1 MPTITT
7 REYLLDK
14 AKRRITTSPFLT
26 VPGMG
31 KVEKRLLARNWPQ
44 HAWAEAP
51 AGSDLKPV
59 MGDNG
64 LPILGHIIEMFRGGP
79 DFWLHLYRTRGPVSL
94 LDSPILPSVVAL
106 GPDAAQVLYANRNKD
121 FSQQG
126 WAPAIE
132 AFFNRGLML
141 LDFDEHMYHRR
152 IMQEAFVRT
161 RLAGYTEQVD
171 KVVSRVIANDWVAND
186 ARFLLY
192 PAMKELTLDIASMV
206 FMGHEP
212 GSDRELVT
220 KVNRAFTVTTRAG
233 NAIIRTSVPPFTWW
247 RGLKAREYLE
257 DYFDARVKERRGKD
271 GSDLLSVLCQS
282 EDEDGNK
289 FSDEDIVN
297 HMIFLMM
304 AAHDTSTSTA
314 TTMSHYLAANPE
326 WQERCRDESDR
337 LGDGPLDIEALE
349 KLESLDLVMNESIRL
364 VSPVQWAMRRTV
376 RDTELAR
383 LLPARGHERHRVSG
397 HEPSTVGDL
406 SRSLQI
412 RPGPLRGAAQRAQE
426 APLRLHAVRRR
437 RAQVHWHGVR
447 PARNQDDHAPTASPV
462 SPRTGAAR
470 LRASLRLRRH
480 ARADGRHA
488 DRAAATAVSAKKRS
502 AAGSRRR

>member
-7 REYLLDK
+7 PQYLLDQ
-14 AKRRITTSPFLT
+14 AKRRVTTSPMLT
-26 VPGMG
+26 LPGMG
-31 KVEKRLLARNWPQ
+31 QLEKRLNARDWPQ
-44 HAWAEAP
+44 HPMAQPP

-59 MGDNG
+59 MGDAG
-64 LPILGHIIEMFRGGP
+64 LPIIGHMVEMFRGGP
-79 DFWLHLYRTRGPVSL
+79 DFWLQKYRKHGPVML
-94 LDSPILPSVVAL
+94 LDSPIIPTVAAL
-106 GPDAAQVLYANRNKD
+106 GPDAGQAIYSNRNKD
-121 FSQQG
+121 YSQQG
-126 WAPAIE
+126 WTPMIG

-141 LDFDEHMYHRR
+141 MDFEEHMFHRR

-161 RLAGYTEQVD
+161 RLVGYTEQVD
-171 KVVSRVIANDWVAND
+171 KVVSQVVANDWVAND
-186 ARFLLY
+186 PRFLLY

-212 GSDRELVT
+212 GTNRELVT
-220 KVNRAFTVTTRAG
+220 KVNKAFTVTTRAG
-233 NAIIRTSVPPFTWW
+233 NAIIRTGVPPFTWW

-257 DYFDARVKERRGKD
+257 RYFEERVRERRGND

-289 FSDEDIVN
+289 FSDDDIVN

-376 RDTELAR
+376 RDTELLGYYLPEGTNVIYYPGMTHRLEEIYPDPCKFDPARFTEPRNEHKKHRYGFTPFGGGAHKCIGMVFPQLEIKTIMHR
-383 LLPARGHERHRVSG
+383 LLRRYRLELP
-397 HEPSTVGDL
+397 
-406 SRSLQI
+406 
-412 RPGPLRGAAQRAQE
+412 RPGYEPRQDYGGMPVPMDGMPIVLRPL
-426 APLRLHAVRRR
+426 H
-437 RAQVHWHGVR
+437 
-447 PARNQDDHAPTASPV
+447 
-462 SPRTGAAR
+462 
-470 LRASLRLRRH
+470 
-480 ARADGRHA
+480 
-488 DRAAATAVSAKKRS
+488 
-502 AAGSRRR
+502 

>member
-1 MPTITT
+1 MPTISTKD
-7 REYLLDK
+7 YLLDQ
-14 AKRRITTSPFLT
+14 AKRRINTPIQSI
-26 VPGMG
+26 PGMAR
-31 KVEKRLLARNWPQ
+31 VEKRLLAHDWRQ
-44 HAWAEAP
+44 HAWAEPP

-59 MGDNG
+59 MGDAG
-64 LPILGHIIEMFRGGP
+64 LPILGHMVELFRGGP
-79 DFWLHLYRTRGPVSL
+79 DFWLHLYRNRGPMVL
-94 LDSPILPSVVAL
+94 LDSPIIPTVAAL
-106 GPDAAQVLYANRNKD
+106 GPDAIQAIYSNRNKD

-126 WAPAIE
+126 WASMIE

-161 RLAGYTEQVD
+161 RLAGYTEHVD
-171 KVVSRVIANDWVAND
+171 KVVSQVVANDWVAND

-212 GSDRELVT
+212 GTDHELVT
-220 KVNRAFTVTTRAG
+220 KVNKAFTITTRAG

-247 RGLKAREYLE
+247 RGLRARKFLE
-257 DYFDARVKERRGKD
+257 DYFEARVKERRGKD

-282 EDEDGNK
+282 EDEHGNK

-314 TTMSHYLAANPE
+314 TTMSYFLAANPE

-337 LGDGPLDIEALE
+337 LGDGPLDIESLE

-364 VSPVQWAMRRTV
+364 VSPVQWAMRQTV
-376 RDTELAR
+376 RDTELLGYYLPKGTNVIAYPGMNHRLSEIWTDPEKFDPDRFAEPRNEHKKHRYAFTPFGGGAHKCIGMVFGQLEIKTIMHR
-383 LLPARGHERHRVSG
+383 LLRQYRL
-397 HEPSTVGDL
+397 EPP
-406 SRSLQI
+406 
-412 RPGPLRGAAQRAQE
+412 RPGYQPRYDHSAMPVPIDGMPIMLRPLR
-426 APLRLHAVRRR
+426 
-437 RAQVHWHGVR
+437 
-447 PARNQDDHAPTASPV
+447 
-462 SPRTGAAR
+462 
-470 LRASLRLRRH
+470 
-480 ARADGRHA
+480 
-488 DRAAATAVSAKKRS
+488 
-502 AAGSRRR
+502 